1 MPRLIEKLPKN
12 PVKGAKM
19 VVSAQDA
26 FDPIELYAWFL
37 GMTINWRS
45 LTRGIFLRYFM
56 TFPVDYEKEVK
67 DKILSSFRRG
77 LHRSMPEP
85 LVSQD
90 IFHKFF
96 DVKERASE
104 PACFAASAL
113 TTLGIEPTESGIAYS
128 VFDFGGGTTDF
139 DYGYYRTPT
148 DDEKEEDDNVEQV
161 LEHIA
166 AQGDKFLGG
175 ENLLENLAFRVFN
188 HNIKACRE
196 SKISFTCPLD
206 ATPLPSTEAQLDKT
220 QAAQTNTIMLMA
232 RLRPFWE
239 NGEYENKEGVEKIE
253 LLSRDG
259 QKRSCD
265 FSIPVNDLN
274 QYLTERIG
282 KGIAKFLTGMKEG
295 FSDNMPK
302 KVHILLAGNASRS
315 KWVKTFFGD
324 KAGTET
330 FQQMVQDIFKGKT
343 IPEFD
348 IHAPLEADEKDPY
361 RPTAKTGVA
370 LGLLAISRGTVKSVI
385 REAQHG
391 TESAFNHFVGR
402 IKEGKFHP
410 TLKRGMA
417 YDHWHELGKVN
428 SDGEF
433 YLIHTQSQLDAIPK
447 GDPELKEELLPF
459 AGNTNGQKVFIR
471 ATKPNEIEFCS
482 AESAHALEQG
492 KFENLQQLK
501 LG

>member
-1 MPRLIEKLPKN
+1 
-12 PVKGAKM
+12 
-19 VVSAQDA
+19 
-26 FDPIELYAWFL
+26 
-37 GMTINWRS
+37 
-45 LTRGIFLRYFM
+45 
-56 TFPVDYEKEVK
+56 
-67 DKILSSFRRG
+67 
-77 LHRSMPEP
+77 MPET
-85 LVSQD
+85 LVEQEL
-90 IFHKFF
+90 FHKHFK
-96 DVKERASE
+96 VEERASE

-113 TTLGIEPTESGIAYS
+113 TTFGIEPSEAGVAYS

-139 DYGYYRTPT
+139 DYGFYRTPN
-148 DDEKEEDDNVEQV
+148 DDEKDEDDNVEQV

-175 ENLLENLAFRVFN
+175 ENLLENLAFNVFN
-188 HNIKACRE
+188 HNIQVCRDK
-196 SKISFTCPLD
+196 KIAFTCPLD
-206 ATPLPSTEAQLDKT
+206 ATPLPGTEAQLDKS

-239 NGEYENKEGVEKIE
+239 SGEYSNKEGLEKIE

-259 QKRSCD
+259 QKVSCEL
-265 FSIPVNDLN
+265 SISIEALN
-274 QYLTERIG
+274 QYLSERIG

-315 KWVKTFFGD
+315 KWVKAFFAD
-324 KAGTET
+324 KTGTET
-330 FQQMVQDIFKGKT
+330 FQQMVQDIFAGKT

-348 IHAPLEADEKDPY
+348 IHSPLEADEKDPY

-385 REAQHG
+385 RQAQHG

-402 IKEGKFHP
+402 IKEGKFHA

-417 YDHWHELGKVN
+417 YEQWHELGKIN

-433 YLIHTQSQLDAIPK
+433 YLIHTQSQLSGMPK
-447 GDPELKEELLPF
+447 GDPELREELLVF
-459 AGNTNGQKVFIR
+459 AGNTDGQKVFIR
-471 ATKPNEIEFCS
+471 ASKPNEIEFCC
-482 AESAHALEQG
+482 AENAHALEQG
-492 KFENLQQLK
+492 KLENLQQLK